1 MEGRPDPEGN
11 TVSDKLLKA
20 AVTTRSRLLGWRNTT
35 MEAVRRRGDEGQS
48 AVEYMGIIVVV
59 VAIIVVL
66 LSTNFGTKISAEIN
80 EQIEKITSR

>member
-1 MEGRPDPEGN
+1 M
-11 TVSDKLLKA
+11 SDKLLKT
-20 AVTTRSRLLGWRNTT
+20 AVNARIRARGWRNTT
-35 MEAVRRRGDEGQS
+35 VDALRRRSDEGQS

-66 LSTNFGTKISAEIN
+66 LSTNFGSKISAEIT